1 MYPIL
6 HAFFDAAIVF
16 PMKATHGV
24 STCSIGVSRQMILYT
39 KLYFLFLI
47 MSNIESVSDIVRH
60 STPSLTLNDI
70 VVNANSEQVVS
81 LNSSVMLDVSEY
93 KVLHVEHGVKTH
105 AIFYI
110 GSFFVI

>member
-1 MYPIL
+1 MYLIL
-6 HAFFDAAIVF
+6 HAFFSAAIVP

-24 STCSIGVSRQMILYT
+24 STCSIGISRQMILYI
-39 KLYFLFLI
+39 KMYFLFLI
-47 MSNIESVSDIVRH
+47 MSNIKSESDIVRH

-70 VVNANSEQVVS
+70 VVNANSEQVAS

-110 GSFFVI
+110 ESFFVI